1 MRANKPLILGIT
13 GGVGSG
19 KSEAARYLS
28 TLGAVHV
35 DADAISHAL
44 TAPGGEALPAIREAF
59 GDRVFRAGPGSLV
72 SVVGLRPGRGAGC
85 ALAGGG

>member
-28 TLGAVHV
+28 TLVN
-35 DADAISHAL
+35 
-44 TAPGGEALPAIREAF
+44 EAQGDHCHLHIDPAA
-59 GDRVFRAGPGSLV
+59 
-72 SVVGLRPGRGAGC
+72 
-85 ALAGGG
+85 